1 MFAPFAPQVHG
12 SSDPRALV
20 RSARLED
27 VAAIVQVAASR
38 GAVPDGFERRLV
50 AAVGDPGRCVL
61 VGHVGPAVV
70 GWTSVSRWSGH
81 DDVPDGYAVSGL
93 TVAPDWRRRYVG
105 DRLLGA
111 VLDWS
116 WERATVVRS
125 VVNARNTPSI
135 ALHERH
141 GFTQVARAAQ
151 LAGIT
156 FEGGTG
162 ILMQVDRGQ
171 VRA

>member
-12 SSDPRALV
+12 SPDPRVLV
-20 RSARLED
+20 RAARLED
-27 VAAIVQVAASR
+27 VPAIVQVAASR
-38 GAVPDGFERRLV
+38 GAVADGFEHRLTS
-50 AAVGDPGRCVL
+50 AVGDPGRCVL
-61 VGHVGPAVV
+61 VAHVGPTVV
-70 GWTSVSRWSGH
+70 GWASVSWWSGH

-116 WERATVVRS
+116 WERTTVVRS
-125 VVNARNTPSI
+125 VVNARNTPSVS
-135 ALHERH
+135 LHERH
-141 GFTQVARAAQ
+141 GFMQVTRAAQ